1 VPEASAEAGSD
12 EPAEAAEAE
21 ATSSRSCR
29 HTNCDVNF
37 LVFFRLNPVKIC
49 KKKTLGLVL

>member
-1 VPEASAEAGSD
+1 MPEASAEAGSD

-29 HTNCDVNF
+29 HTYCDVNLLIFF
-37 LVFFRLNPVKIC
+37 LYKPS
-49 KKKTLGLVL
+49 KKL